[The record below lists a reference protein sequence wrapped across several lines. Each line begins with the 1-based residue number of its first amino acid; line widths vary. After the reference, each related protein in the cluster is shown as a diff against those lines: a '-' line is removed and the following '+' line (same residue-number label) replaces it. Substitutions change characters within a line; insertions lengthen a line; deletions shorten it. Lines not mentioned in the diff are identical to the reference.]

1 MKDINEMSFEDL
13 LSEEVFIE
21 LFDMLDPV
29 KRTRTKQALEERA
42 KELKIST
49 KFKEL
54 YKAYLQIDQEKNKKE
69 TEKRTVCTLDNYT
82 NFTGDYD
89 RMACGGWIA
98 NDTGIFA
105 QNSGG
110 VEEVACYHPILPVE
124 RLKNLETGEEQIKLA
139 YKRNGRWNEIIVP
152 KTMITSVMALLSMS
166 PLSVSAAAISPVP
179 ITKRRGTNLLK
190 LSLPSGRDGTSFWKV
205 LPSPFSVHCAS
216 IFSS

>member
-42 KELKIST
+42 KELKVST

-54 YKAYLQIDQEKNKKE
+54 YKAYLQIDQEQNKKE
-69 TEKRTVCTLDNYT
+69 AEKRTVCTLDNYT

-105 QNSGG
+105 QHSGG
-110 VEEVACYHPILPVE
+110 GEEVACYHQLLPVE
-124 RLKNLETGEEQIKLA
+124 RLKKLAPGEEQLKLTF
-139 YKRNGRWNEIIVP
+139 RINGRWNQISVQDTII
-152 KTMITSVMALLSMS
+152 
-166 PLSVSAAAISPVP
+166 
-179 ITKRRGTNLLK
+179 
-190 LSLPSGRDGTSFWKV
+190 
-205 LPSPFSVHCAS
+205 
-216 IFSS
+216 